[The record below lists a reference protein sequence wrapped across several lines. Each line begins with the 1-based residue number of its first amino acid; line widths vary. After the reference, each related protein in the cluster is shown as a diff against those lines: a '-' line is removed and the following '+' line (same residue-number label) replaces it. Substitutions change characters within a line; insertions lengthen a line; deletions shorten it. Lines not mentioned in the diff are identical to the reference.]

1 MIIAERCILLHYNI
15 KHTFMMRIT
24 QIFLAVVLLAISS
37 FNSYAQ
43 GKLEE
48 LMEQTTPQERAEMQT
63 KNMTEML
70 SLTEDQKEK
79 VGTVNLRY
87 AERMQS
93 VHNSGQ
99 GRLQR
104 LRQMKAISG
113 EKDLEL
119 KKIFTPAQYEKY
131 SRHKEEM
138 KENMRA
144 KAKERNR

>member
-1 MIIAERCILLHYNI
+1 MIR
-15 KHTFMMRIT
+15 TT
-24 QIFLAVVLLAISS
+24 QVFLAVVLLGIASL
-37 FNSYAQ
+37 NGYAQ
-43 GKLEE
+43 GKLEK
-48 LMEQTTPQERAEMQT
+48 LMEQTTPKERAEMQT

-104 LRQMKAISG
+104 LI
-113 EKDLEL
+113 
-119 KKIFTPAQYEKY
+119 P
-131 SRHKEEM
+131 
-138 KENMRA
+138 
-144 KAKERNR
+144 

>member
-1 MIIAERCILLHYNI
+1 MIR
-15 KHTFMMRIT
+15 TT
-24 QIFLAVVLLAISS
+24 QVFLAVVLLGIASL
-37 FNSYAQ
+37 NGYAQ
-43 GKLEE
+43 GKLEK
-48 LMEQTTPQERAEMQT
+48 LMEQTTPKERAEMQT

-104 LRQMKAISG
+104 LRQMKSISE

-119 KKIFTPAQYEKY
+119 KKIFTPVQYEKY

-138 KENMRA
+138 KDNMRA